1 MHKKITPLLFS
12 LLIFS
17 GSTFAVSTG
26 EIAPSCLSNNFY
38 NDQALDISS
47 YKGKVIYLDFWASW
61 CPPCKLSFPSL
72 NKLHTELQSQGV
84 EIIAINLDEEKI
96 DAESFLKQTPVN
108 FYISY
113 DKEGNCPKAY
123 NVMAMPS
130 SYVID
135 KEGIVREIHL
145 GFDKDNLK
153 DIRNSILTLLSE

>member
-1 MHKKITPLLFS
+1 MCKKIIPFLFS
-12 LLIFS
+12 LILFS
-17 GSTFAVSTG
+17 DATFAVSIG
-26 EIAPSCLSNNFY
+26 DAAPFCLSKNFY

-84 EIIAINLDEEKI
+84 EVIAINLDEEKT

-130 SYVID
+130 SYIID
-135 KEGIVREIHL
+135 KKGIVREVHL
-145 GFDKDNLK
+145 GFDEDNLK
-153 DIRNSILTLLSE
+153 DIRSSILTLLSE